1 MGHLHSVCLCMLQ
14 RILAFQQGTLVIY
27 LFVLCNR
34 RHPYRIA
41 FRLLTTFSLT
51 LCRKDKKHCVFW
63 RVSL

>member
-41 FRLLTTFSLT
+41 F
-51 LCRKDKKHCVFW
+51 
-63 RVSL
+63 